1 MNLIKLLLPLAMMP
15 ILTSCI
21 GDEPNNIA
29 YMTAMGI
36 DKTESGYL
44 YTIQFAQPTKIS
56 GGSDEGGGSVGNIV
70 DNITVEAPTIYS
82 AINIADTIISK
93 DLSLSHAKV
102 LVVSEEIAHD
112 GIAWLNDVI
121 ARNNDIRPDIYISVT
136 ENAGEYLEEVK
147 PSIELNPVKYYQLTY
162 ENKNGSAIP
171 QNNAMDFYS
180 SYFAG
185 SRDCL
190 LPLAGI
196 AENADNDTT
205 DNSEKKSIE
214 NARQAEAEPNTGGF
228 DNGTRNYYAGE
239 TGKRI
244 RNKSEVLGSAVF
256 SGDKYVGKLG
266 STETELHNILM
277 HQFTTMNLS
286 FYTGLDSPLTL
297 KVFEKTPPKYI
308 INKEEK
314 TTEIYPELQCE
325 LLSAPEEYRRDRST
339 KDAETEVASMVN
351 AAAEDLICKV
361 YKEMGSDML
370 GIRGRLRKQFL
381 TLDEYMRYCQSF
393 VPSEWS
399 FSVRSQINIRR
410 TGMTY
415 YK

>member
-1 MNLIKLLLPLAMMP
+1 MKLYNLLLPLAIVPM
-15 ILTSCI
+15 LTSCI

-29 YMTAMGI
+29 YVTAMGI
-36 DKTESGYL
+36 DKTENSYL

-56 GGSDEGGGSVGNIV
+56 GGSAEEGGSVGNIV
-70 DNITVEAPTIYS
+70 DNITVEAPTLYS
-82 AINIADTIISK
+82 AINVADTIISK

-102 LVVSEEIAHD
+102 LVVSEEIASD
-112 GIAWLNDVI
+112 GIAWLNEVI
-121 ARNNDIRPDIYISVT
+121 ARNNDIRPDIYISVSD
-136 ENAGEYLEEVK
+136 NAGEYLEEVK

-171 QNNAMDFYS
+171 QNNARDFYS
-180 SYFAG
+180 AYVAK

-196 AENADNDTT
+196 AEDADEPQGEDT
-205 DNSEKKSIE
+205 ERKSIE
-214 NARQAEAEPNTGGF
+214 NTRQAEAEPNQRGF

-244 RNKSEVLGSAVF
+244 QNKSEVLGSAVF
-256 SGDKYVGKLG
+256 KGDRYVGKLG

-277 HQFTTMNLS
+277 HQFTTMYLS
-286 FYTGLDSPLTL
+286 FYTGTESPLTL
-297 KVFEKTPPKYI
+297 KVFEKASPKYK

-314 TTEIYPELQCE
+314 TAEIYPALQCD
-325 LLSAPEEYRRDRST
+325 LLSAPEEYRQSHST
-339 KDAETEVASMVN
+339 KDIEIEVAGMVN
-351 AAAEDLICKV
+351 SAAEALIYKV
-361 YKEMGSDML
+361 YREMSADML

-381 TLDEYMRYCQSF
+381 TLDEYERCCQSF
-393 VPSEWS
+393 DPSEWS
-399 FSVRSQINIRR
+399 FIVRSQVNIRR

-415 YK
+415 YR